1 MTIGIHGSQARLYI
15 NDLDMS
21 LYVEQVD
28 QEITRATAEHTPL
41 AAQTTNRAVGVN
53 SVTLNLTG
61 SAYVADSNA
70 AHHWEQ
76 AQASDN
82 ALYAFVP
89 GGDVVGR
96 VVYCAHSMQGDMSIT
111 APSSDIVRIPF
122 GHLGTGQLDRAR
134 ILRAMA
140 VGGTSPGVHVDGTA
154 LSSGGGAAYVFC
166 SDMTGTDPTL
176 TVTIQHSADEA
187 TWVPLAGMETLL
199 APGAL
204 KLQIHPTGALPIV
217 GADTVADEI
226 DVAGDWSR
234 AFIPGVCFEIVGST
248 GNNGIYTTGA
258 SIYDALTN
266 ETTIAVAENIAD
278 GTADGTAE
286 IGDVRQYVRVSWT
299 LTGTSPTAR
308 WFAAFARH

>member
-28 QEITRATAEHTPL
+28 QEITRQTAEHTPL

-53 SVTLNLTG
+53 SVTLNLAG

-122 GHLGTGQLDRAR
+122 GHLGTGQLDRAV
-134 ILRAMA
+134 ILRAMST
-140 VGGTSPGVHVDGTA
+140 GGTAPGATHDATADSVD
-154 LSSGGGAAYVFC
+154 GGAAYLFC
-166 SDMTGTDPTL
+166 TALGGTEPELAVTL
-176 TVTIQHSADEA
+176 QHSDDGLDWSTLVAMTALEA
-187 TWVPLAGMETLL
+187 T
-199 APGAL
+199 GAE
-204 KLQIHPTGALPIV
+204 KKA
-217 GADTVADEI
+217 
-226 DVAGDWSR
+226 VAGEVKR
-234 AFIPGVCFEIVGST
+234 
-248 GNNGIYTTGA
+248 Y
-258 SIYDALTN
+258 L
-266 ETTIAVAENIAD
+266 
-278 GTADGTAE
+278 
-286 IGDVRQYVRVSWT
+286 RVTWT
-299 LTGTSPTAR
+299 LTGTEPTAR